1 MLTSGLFESFQD
13 SAYINKHQKAR
24 GNSTL
29 FDNDYPVLTCEQ
41 LTSTCLSLFSGAVT
55 AGSGAWE
62 PEINK

>member
-41 LTSTCLSLFSGAVT
+41 LTSTCLSLRAVA